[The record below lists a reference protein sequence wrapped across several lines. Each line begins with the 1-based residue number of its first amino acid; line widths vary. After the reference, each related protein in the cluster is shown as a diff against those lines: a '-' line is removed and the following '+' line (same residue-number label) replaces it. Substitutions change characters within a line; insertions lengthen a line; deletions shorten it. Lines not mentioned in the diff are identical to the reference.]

1 MATQSLID
9 LKTLSPKFQDLYA
22 KAKDF
27 VENECIPA
35 EKTYELQMGQNENR
49 WKIIPPVLEEL
60 KTKARALG
68 LWNLFLGQDYPEGAG
83 LTNLEYS
90 LIAEITGRCPKL
102 APEAMNCAA
111 PDTGNMEVFAKYG
124 TPAQKEKWLK
134 PLLDGK
140 IRSAFAMTEPRVAS
154 SDATNIETNIRRVG
168 NEYIINGLKWWI
180 SGAGD
185 PRCAVYLLM
194 GKTDADNKDKHRQQ
208 SIVIVP
214 ANAPGITVV
223 RPMKVFGFDDAPE
236 GHCEIIFKDV
246 RVPVENI
253 ILGEGRG
260 FEVIQG
266 RLGPGRIHHCM
277 RCIGMA
283 ERGLDLMLN
292 RVTDPT
298 RKTFGKTLAEH
309 GTIVADI
316 ATSRIEIDQARFLV
330 LSAAR
335 KIDQVKAKGAMK
347 EIGMAKIVAP
357 NMLLKVLDRSMQ
369 AHGAAGISQDTPLA
383 HFYASARTLRYADG
397 PDEVHRAQI
406 GKVELRRAA
415 EVAAKIKE
423 QKEKS
428 DRLAANSTSKL

>member
-1 MATQSLID
+1 MATQSLVDI
-9 LKTLSPKFQDLYA
+9 TSLSPKFQDLYA

-35 EKTYELQMGQNENR
+35 EKTFELQMGQNENR
-49 WKIIPPVLEEL
+49 WKVIPAVLEEL
-60 KTKARALG
+60 KVKARALG
-68 LWNLFLGQDYPEGAG
+68 LWNLFLNQDYPEGPG

-90 LIAEITGRCPKL
+90 LIAEVTGRSPKL
-102 APEAMNCAA
+102 APEAMNCSA

-154 SDATNIETNIRRVG
+154 SDATNIETAIRREG
-168 NEYIINGLKWWI
+168 NEYVVNGLKWWI

-194 GKTDADNKDKHRQQ
+194 GKTDPDNKNPHRQQ
-208 SIVIVP
+208 SIVIIP
-214 ANAPGITVV
+214 SNAPGITVV
-223 RPMKVFGFDDAPE
+223 RPMKVFGYDDAPE
-236 GHCEIIFKDV
+236 GHCEIVFKDV

-283 ERGLDLMLN
+283 ERGLELMIN
-292 RVTDPT
+292 RVTDPN
-298 RKTFGKTLAEH
+298 RRTFGKTLAEH
-309 GTIVADI
+309 GTIVTDI
-316 ATSRIEIDQARFLV
+316 ATSRIEIDQCRFLV

-335 KIDQVKAKGAMK
+335 KIDQAKAKGAMK

-357 NMLLKVLDRSMQ
+357 NMLLNVLDRSMQ

-397 PDEVHRAQI
+397 PDAVHQAQI

-415 EVAAKIKE
+415 EISAKIKE
-423 QKEKS
+423 QKAKG
-428 DRLAANSTSKL
+428 DLMAANAKL